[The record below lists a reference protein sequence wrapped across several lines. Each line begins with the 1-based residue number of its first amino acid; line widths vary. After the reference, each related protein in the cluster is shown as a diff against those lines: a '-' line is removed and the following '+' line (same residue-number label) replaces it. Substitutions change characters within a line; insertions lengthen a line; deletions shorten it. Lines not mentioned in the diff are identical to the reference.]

1 MVNWPAIIKYS
12 SEDELLFIESNI
24 HWVSDNDLT
33 AYPYHCDDV
42 LLDSSGALFSINNNC
57 FKPLKKTLP
66 LDEFELWIKNHM
78 VILNQ
83 CCSSKLSVAKYSDGL
98 LLLEQL
104 SDKSLNCKL

>member
-12 SEDELLFIESNI
+12 GEDELLFIESNI
-24 HWVSDNDLT
+24 HWVSDNGLT